1 MSAKDSQKTSTDN
14 QGRESN
20 NAAPH
25 GIQKQ
30 RDPAAQAEKETR
42 EGQEGKPGVL
52 PKKG

>member
-1 MSAKDSQKTSTDN
+1 MSVKDSPKKSTDH

-30 RDPAAQAEKETR
+30 TDPAARDEKETR
-42 EGQEGKPGVL
+42 ERQEGKPGVL

>member
-1 MSAKDSQKTSTDN
+1 MSAKDSQKTSTVQ
-14 QGRESN
+14 QGSESN

-30 RDPAAQAEKETR
+30 RDPAARDEKETR
-42 EGQEGKPGVL
+42 EQQEGKPAVL